1 MENLYELCC
10 GYIEDSHTLEG
21 IKTAKEQVYN
31 DCVDYVNGQSL
42 TPNYIVERLRKQFS
56 KYLN

>member
-10 GYIEDSHTLEG
+10 GYIEDSHNTEG
-21 IKTAKEQVYN
+21 LMVANEKVYN
-31 DCVDYVNGQSL
+31 DCVDYVNGQSS